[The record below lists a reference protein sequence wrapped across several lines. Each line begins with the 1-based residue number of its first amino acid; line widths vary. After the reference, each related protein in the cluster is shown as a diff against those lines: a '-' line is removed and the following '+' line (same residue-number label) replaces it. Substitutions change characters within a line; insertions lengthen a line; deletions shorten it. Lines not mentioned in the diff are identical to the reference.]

1 MRYLANDRHV
11 FLPLRSE
18 CRAPRRL
25 YRNVGQAFGL
35 ARDGAIIVS
44 LSFSRS
50 TNLNERKLTTPWRQD
65 LKIGRCR
72 FEAG

>member
-1 MRYLANDRHV
+1 MCFSHYDLNAALQGACIETMARHLA
-11 FLPLRSE
+11 LP
-18 CRAPRRL
+18 A
-25 YRNVGQAFGL
+25 
-35 ARDGAIIVS
+35 DGAIIVR
-44 LSFSRS
+44 LLRRS